1 MAASVVLLW
10 MPVFH
15 SAAYLADEIDVAFT
29 NGKGTEDTPRLII
42 YIMIYAFSGI
52 WTAVLAVRLWAMF
65 KAIPKKVTARGSVA
79 DEKRRVNAIISEA
92 EKAKAEEERLGMYD
106 FITSAPAAKLK
117 FDLQGM
123 QVPAAST
130 PVVPQ
135 RKTDAVY
142 MPLMPR

>member
-1 MAASVVLLW
+1 MSQ
-10 MPVFH
+10 
-15 SAAYLADEIDVAFT
+15 
-29 NGKGTEDTPRLII
+29 
-42 YIMIYAFSGI
+42 
-52 WTAVLAVRLWAMF
+52 
-65 KAIPKKVTARGSVA
+65 RGSVA

-106 FITSAPAAKLK
+106 FITSAPASKLT

-123 QVPAAST
+123 QVGPATT